1 MIKQTLPDSLLQPLL
16 TLADVAGILKC
27 SIKTVVRRISSG
39 DLPVIRDGRMVR
51 VHPDDLTRY
60 IKLRREG

>member
-1 MIKQTLPDSLLQPLL
+1 MSKISEKQSMVPLL
-16 TLADVAGILKC
+16 RLAEVSAIIGC
-27 SIKTVVRRISSG
+27 SVKTIARRIAAG